1 MSNNPKT
8 DLKNGNMVTDAVLL
22 TIRKTA
28 DSHNMIVSGDCVLVA
43 LSGGAD
49 SVCLLDAL
57 CKLRDTLNITVAA
70 AHLNHMIRGREA
82 DSDEAYAAELCTRLG
97 VLFYAERVNVPK
109 LAEQRGISEELAGR
123 YARYDFFERICKNNG
138 YNKVATAHNK
148 NDRAET
154 VLMRVLRG
162 TGIDGLC
169 SIKYMRDNIIRP
181 LLDVERADIEVY
193 CKENLLDFCTD
204 STNLDSEY
212 TRNKVRNELIPMLE
226 KSFNPSIIDSL
237 CTLADNSAEDSEFLN
252 GYASRLYARI
262 NSPMP
267 KRKPTVLDIKSLKMV
282 GESIQTRLLRIA
294 ISEVMGSDYKAE
306 RTHIEAIRRLLDK
319 ETGARVMLPKNLAVS
334 VKYGWLEFVKTT
346 DNQNVREDKPFC
358 FEIEIEDEERLE
370 IYDITFEV
378 TDDIPEPQKNQMVI
392 DYDALCGCR
401 LFVRNRKDGDR
412 INVFKDGKTRKLK
425 DYWIDKKVPREERDK
440 IPLLCTED
448 EVIAIIGD
456 RVAEKYKI
464 KDSTKRGLVI
474 TYGSD
479 YENR

>member
-1 MSNNPKT
+1 MSNNQKT
-8 DLKNGNMVTDAVLL
+8 DFKSGNTVTENVLS

-28 DSHNMIVSGDCVLVA
+28 DRHNLLENGDCVLVA

-49 SVCLLDAL
+49 SVSLLDAL
-57 CKLRDTLNITVAA
+57 CKLRESLKIKVAA

-97 VLFYAERVNVPK
+97 VPFYAERVNVPK
-109 LAEQRGISEELAGR
+109 LAEERGISEELAGR
-123 YARYDFFERICKNNG
+123 YARYDFFEKICKTNG

-181 LLDVERADIEVY
+181 LLDVERADIEGY
-193 CKENLLDFCTD
+193 CKENALDFCTD
-204 STNLDSEY
+204 STNLASEY
-212 TRNKVRNELIPMLE
+212 TRNKIRNELIPMLE

-237 CTLADNSAEDSEFLN
+237 CTLADNSAEDAEFLN
-252 GYASRLYARI
+252 GYASRLYSRI

-294 ISEVMGSDYKAE
+294 IGEVMGSDYKAE
-306 RTHIEAIRRLLDK
+306 RVHIEAVRALLDK
-319 ETGARVMLPKNLAVS
+319 ETGASAELPKGLIVS
-334 VKYGWLEFVKTT
+334 VKYGWLEFVKKT
-346 DNQNVREDKPFC
+346 DKQEGCEDKPFC
-358 FEIEIEDEERLE
+358 FEIEIEDEERLDV
-370 IYDITFEV
+370 YDITFEV
-378 TDDIPEPQKNQMVI
+378 TNEISKPKKNQMII
-392 DYDALCGCR
+392 DYDALCGRR
-401 LFVRNRKDGDR
+401 LFVRNRRDGDR

-425 DYWIDKKVPREERDK
+425 DYWIDKKVPREERAK

-464 KDSTKRGLVI
+464 NDATKRGLVI
-474 TYGSD
+474 TYGTD

>member
-8 DLKNGNMVTDAVLL
+8 DFKNGNTVTEGVLS

-28 DSHNMIVSGDCVLVA
+28 GRHHMIESGDCVLVA

-57 CKLRDTLNITVAA
+57 CKLRETLKIKVAA
-70 AHLNHMIRGREA
+70 AHLNHMIRGVEA

-97 VLFYAERVNVPK
+97 VPFYAERVNVPK
-109 LAEQRGISEELAGR
+109 LAEERGISEELAGR
-123 YARYDFFERICKNNG
+123 YARYDFFEKICSTGG

-169 SIKYMRDNIIRP
+169 SIKYTRDNIIRP
-181 LLDVERADIEVY
+181 LLDVERADIEGY
-193 CKENLLDFCTD
+193 CRENSLDFCTD
-204 STNLDSEY
+204 STNLASEY
-212 TRNKVRNELIPMLE
+212 TRNKVRNELLPMLE

-306 RTHIEAIRRLLDK
+306 RTHIEAIRGLLDK
-319 ETGARVMLPKNLAVS
+319 ETGASATLPKNLTVS
-334 VKYGWLEFVKTT
+334 VKYGWLEFVKRA
-346 DNQNVREDKPFC
+346 DNQEECEDKPFC
-358 FEIEIEDEERLE
+358 FEIEVEDEERLE
-370 IYDITFEV
+370 AYDITFEV
-378 TDDIPEPQKNQMVI
+378 TNEISKPQKNQMII
-392 DYDALCGCR
+392 DYDALCGRR
-401 LFVRNRKDGDR
+401 LFVRNRRDGDR
-412 INVFKDGKTRKLK
+412 INIFKDGKTRKLK
-425 DYWIDKKVPREERDK
+425 NYWIDKKVPREERGR

-464 KDSTKRGLVI
+464 TDSTKRGLVI
-474 TYGSD
+474 TYGAD